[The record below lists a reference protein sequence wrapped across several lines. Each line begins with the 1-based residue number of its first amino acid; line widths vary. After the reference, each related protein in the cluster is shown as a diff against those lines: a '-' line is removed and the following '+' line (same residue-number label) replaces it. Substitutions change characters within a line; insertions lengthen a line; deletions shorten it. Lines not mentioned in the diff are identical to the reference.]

1 MNDASN
7 PLSGLN
13 IKDAGRLLR
22 YFCVFVMSLMLFVSS
37 LTDGMHNYYR
47 LALIP
52 CVFIWLYIESYC
64 YHPIEYRFGKL
75 GIKQFVY
82 IINVIIATLFIA
94 ALHVLL
100 LPTLLI
106 FFGLMLATLMIRIN
120 VVTLFIAPVLGII
133 TFYSSSYFIFGV
145 YPYFGNSTTE
155 LRVISVLAF
164 ALFSALII
172 YYQQIQLHIA
182 MQRENQQ
189 QLTLNN
195 QIQVNLQLARFVPQ
209 QLWQQINAGDHHA
222 KINYERRKLT
232 VFFSDIQGFT
242 DLSEKLIPEDLAF
255 LLNDYL
261 KHMTEIAKIYGGT
274 VDKFM
279 GDGILIFFG
288 SPMTQ
293 GIRDDAILAVDMALA
308 MRQQMRI
315 LRERWIKMGFV
326 DLHIRMGLATGYC
339 HVGNYGT
346 SHRMTYTIIGR
357 DANLAARLQAAAAVD
372 QILISQETFNLVQ
385 DKFLCIKTAAMS
397 LKGIGDEV
405 HAWQVIER
413 YDDHAE
419 QAQRFFDVEYK
430 GFNLVLNLDQTPYYT
445 YPQIIKVMEKTIERI
460 KLQQAQTDDEG
471 AVVLQKNTLIYD
483 VDHLS

>member
-1 MNDASN
+1 MNHASDT
-7 PLSGLN
+7 LSALN
-13 IKDAGRLLR
+13 NKDVSRLLR
-22 YFCVFVMSLMLFVSS
+22 YFCVFSMSLMLFVSS
-37 LTDGMHNYYR
+37 LTDGMHDYYR
-47 LALIP
+47 LLLIP
-52 CVFIWLYIESYC
+52 CVFVWFYFESHF
-64 YHPIEYRFGKL
+64 YHPIEYRFGKQGL
-75 GIKQFVY
+75 KQFLYLIDIV
-82 IINVIIATLFIA
+82 IATLFIA
-94 ALHVLL
+94 ALHVVL

-106 FFGLMLATLMIRIN
+106 FFGLMLAALMISIN
-120 VVTLFIAPVLGII
+120 VLILFIAPVLGVI
-133 TFYSSSYFIFGV
+133 TFYGSSYLIFGV

-155 LRVISVLAF
+155 LRIISVLSF

-172 YYQQIQLHIA
+172 YYQQIQLQA
-182 MQRENQQ
+182 AARRESQQ
-189 QLTLNN
+189 QHNLNN
-195 QIQVNLQLARFVPQ
+195 QTQVNLQLARFVPQ

-288 SPMTQ
+288 SPVTR
-293 GIRDDAILAVDMALA
+293 GIREDAILAVDMALA

-357 DANLAARLQAAAAVD
+357 DVNLAARLQTAAEVD
-372 QILISQETFNLVQ
+372 QILISQETFNMVQ
-385 DKFLCIKTAAMS
+385 DKFLCTKTPVLS
-397 LKGIGDEV
+397 LKGIGDDV
-405 HAWQVIER
+405 QAWQVIER
-413 YDDHAE
+413 YNDNAE

-430 GFNLVLNLDQTPYYT
+430 GFNLVLNLDQTPYYS
-445 YPQIIKVMEKTIERI
+445 YPQLIKVMEKTIERL

-471 AVVLQKNTLIYD
+471 VVVLDKSHIIQEFTK
-483 VDHLS
+483 H